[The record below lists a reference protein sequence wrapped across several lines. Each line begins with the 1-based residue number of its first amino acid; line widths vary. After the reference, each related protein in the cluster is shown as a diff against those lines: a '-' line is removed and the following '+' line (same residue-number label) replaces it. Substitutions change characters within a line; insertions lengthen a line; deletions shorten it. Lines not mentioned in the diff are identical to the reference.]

1 MRVLTLTGSRNINVV
16 LRDYGVTDDYDVI
29 LTNENYNTSS
39 TISVTKTLSQI
50 EANMNQLQIPIIEDY
65 KQGDEYTYKVVDSA
79 LNVLFRG
86 KIYFT
91 NE

>member
-39 TISVTKTLSQI
+39 TISVTKTQSQI
-50 EANMNQLQIPIIEDY
+50 EANMNQLQIPISSDY
-65 KQGDEYTYKVVDSA
+65 KQGDEYTYKIVDSA

>member
-39 TISVTKTLSQI
+39 TISVTKTPSQI
-50 EANMNQLQIPIIEDY
+50 
-65 KQGDEYTYKVVDSA
+65 
-79 LNVLFRG
+79 
-86 KIYFT
+86 
-91 NE
+91 

>member
-39 TISVTKTLSQI
+39 TISVTKTQSQI
-50 EANMNQLQIPIIEDY
+50 EANMNQLQIPISADY
-65 KQGDEYTYKVVDSA
+65 KQGDEYTYKVIDSA